1 MQALRIAKSTLTLA
15 IFPSILL
22 DVQSDIADSLVYF
35 HSLADIF
42 LLGGMALTI
51 IGFLA
56 WAMNKKGSHRH
67 QWGARLFWIGILF
80 TVIGF
85 NFGAFLSLVYY
96 IMGQ

>member
-1 MQALRIAKSTLTLA
+1 MQPLRVAKSSPPLA
-15 IFPSILL
+15 ILPSILL
-22 DVQSDIADSLVYF
+22 DVQSDIADAMVYF
-35 HSLADIF
+35 HPLSDIF
-42 LLGGMALTI
+42 LLAGMALTI

-85 NFGAFLSLVYY
+85 NFGAFLSLIYY
-96 IMGQ
+96 MMGQ

>member
-1 MQALRIAKSTLTLA
+1 MQPLRVAESELPIAVL
-15 IFPSILL
+15 PSVLL

-35 HSLADIF
+35 HSLGDIF
-42 LLGGMALTI
+42 LLSGMALTI

-96 IMGQ
+96 MMGQ